1 MYKVWHYRINYF
13 MATQGIT
20 FELTEKEKEFAI
32 KYVEESGFY
41 KNRLADYLG
50 VSRPTVYKL
59 LEEDTNFFTQLKRA
73 DAIFCKSLIVAIKK
87 KDPVFILKTKFKEEF

>member
-1 MYKVWHYRINYF
+1 

-20 FELTEKEKEFAI
+20 FELTEKEKELAT

-50 VSRPTVYKL
+50 ISRPTLYKV
-59 LEEDTNFFTQLKRA
+59 LEENDDFFTHLKRA
-73 DAIFCKSLIVAIKK
+73 DAIFCKSLIESIKK
-87 KDPVFILKTKFKEEF
+87 KDPAFILRTKFREEF